1 MTYYLKKQKQKQ
13 KNKQIEWCRNDS
25 LQVIEQAQLSDG
37 NDAALYIDKKY
48 KNSKFF
54 VISREIK
61 GKREKKKK
69 KKKKSA
75 APTSLNIVYRSI
87 KNSGVATHTSRP
99 NSWKMRHVITDKIYQ
114 RACMM
119 CAVLLMPKTLE

>member
-37 NDAALYIDKKY
+37 NDAALYIYKKY
-48 KNSKFF
+48 KNSKLF

-61 GKREKKKK
+61 GKREKNKKK
-69 KKKKSA
+69 KNQRRPPRLISCIA
-75 APTSLNIVYRSI
+75 ALKILAQQHTIVGLIRG
-87 KNSGVATHTSRP
+87 K
-99 NSWKMRHVITDKIYQ
+99 
-114 RACMM
+114 
-119 CAVLLMPKTLE
+119 